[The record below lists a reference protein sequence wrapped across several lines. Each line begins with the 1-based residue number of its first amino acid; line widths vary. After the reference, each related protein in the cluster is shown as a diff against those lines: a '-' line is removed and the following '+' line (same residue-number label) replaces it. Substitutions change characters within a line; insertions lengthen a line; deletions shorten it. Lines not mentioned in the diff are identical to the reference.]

1 VVHASTSD
9 GITRLRMESGKV
21 QALDLELVTDL
32 ARALAGVREGGARAV
47 VLTGTG
53 SSFSAGVDLFRVVR
67 EGEPYI
73 RRFLPA
79 LGRLLGDLLAFPIP
93 LVTAINGHAV
103 AGGGL
108 IAWCGDV
115 RLMAAGAGRIGVPEL
130 RVGVPF
136 PAAAVEVLRLASG
149 GRGLQPLAYVGGTMP
164 PHEAL
169 GAELLDDVVE
179 PDALEARAVG
189 AAESLAS
196 IPRQSFALT
205 KQAIRRPFV
214 AALEGHGAAFDA
226 QVLATWTAAETLDAV
241 RGYLQRTFGRSA

>member
-1 VVHASTSD
+1 VVHASTHD
-9 GITRLRMESGKV
+9 GIVRLRMESGKV
-21 QALDLELVTDL
+21 QALDLELVADL
-32 ARALAGVREGGARAV
+32 SRALEGVPGGDTKAV

-53 SSFSAGVDLFRVVR
+53 SSFSAGVDLFRAVR

-79 LGRLLGDLLAFPIP
+79 LGRLLGDLLAFPLP

-103 AGGGL
+103 AGGAL

-115 RLMAAGAGRIGVPEL
+115 RIMAAGAGRIGVPEL

-149 GRGLQPLAYVGGTMP
+149 GRGLQQLAYVGGTMP
-164 PHEAL
+164 PEQAL
-169 GAELLDDVVE
+169 AAGLLDDVVDAE
-179 PDALEARAVG
+179 ALEARAVR

-196 IPRQSFALT
+196 IPRESFALT
-205 KQAIRRPFV
+205 KHAIRRPFV
-214 AALEGHGAAFDA
+214 DALERHGAAFDA
-226 QVLATWTAAETLDAV
+226 QVLAAWTAPDTLEAV